1 MTMSDPSLDPADED
15 NYEGDDHDEFQPYEE
30 PSDEPMWEP
39 NEFYTDPMYGSDT
52 F

>member
-1 MTMSDPSLDPADED
+1 MSDPSLDPSDED
-15 NYEGDDHDEFQPYEE
+15 NYDGGEFYYEE